1 VGGGSGRRRG
11 LRFKYGRGLC
21 FKVGRDV
28 LKSGLRVRGEGVSMI
43 VVTLAGN
50 YATNQVTARRHPTY
64 FGDFQRRLVPSQND
78 EEAKPNVYALL
89 SRSTCWT
96 QTLASESPET
106 SNCLIYAILAVRE

>member
-89 SRSTCWT
+89 SRC
-96 QTLASESPET
+96 Q
-106 SNCLIYAILAVRE
+106 